1 MDKNPTHNTA
11 SYVLVIS
18 HEEIEKSD
26 GYLEH
31 HTCGYPIYW
40 AYNIKPDD
48 GVSEYEYWEPVDIV
62 KNSSEIGKQLD
73 ACPQCK
79 KKLEIRQSGN
89 YEDLEAAKEA
99 LSELVN
105 EYCHNGDSVEFKTML
120 EEAGMR
126 LGII

>member
-1 MDKNPTHNTA
+1 MDKNLTHNTA

-26 GYLEH
+26 GYLEY

-48 GVSEYEYWEPVDIV
+48 GVSEQEWYQPVDIV
-62 KNSSEIGKQLD
+62 KNSPEIGKQLD

-89 YEDLEAAKEA
+89 YEDLETAKEA
-99 LSELVN
+99 LSELVH
-105 EYCHNGDSVEFKTML
+105 EYYHNGDSVEFKTML

>member
-1 MDKNPTHNTA
+1 MDKNLTHNTA

-26 GYLEH
+26 GYLEY

-62 KNSSEIGKQLD
+62 IGLWT
-73 ACPQCK
+73 K
-79 KKLEIRQSGN
+79 KSVR
-89 YEDLEAAKEA
+89 
-99 LSELVN
+99 VN
-105 EYCHNGDSVEFKTML
+105 HSRTT
-120 EEAGMR
+120 
-126 LGII
+126 I